1 MPSSPQTKVWG
12 SVKLVVVLNWRRML
26 RGRITIGQASEAA
39 AMTNMLLAL
48 DHPTVA
54 IVTKPVKTKKN
65 PMIQYP

>member
-1 MPSSPQTKVWG
+1 
-12 SVKLVVVLNWRRML
+12 ML